1 MPRSQALGRFEE
13 MDRLIQGGMLQSKY
27 AEGFCAVFMGAWEEV
42 VNLKMAI
49 VAKMTKA
56 AMVRPGALGKVRSRD
71 PHFGKK
77 SVHLHTPV
85 EPAE

>member
-1 MPRSQALGRFEE
+1 MLPLVIRPSPERVACPQAYV
-13 MDRLIQGGMLQSKY
+13 K
-27 AEGFCAVFMGAWEEV
+27 
-42 VNLKMAI
+42 LKMAI
-49 VAKMTKA
+49 VALCTKA

>member
-13 MDRLIQGGMLQSKY
+13 VDRLIQGGMLQAKY
-27 AEGFCAVFMGAWEEV
+27 AEGFCQVFTEAWEELG
-42 VNLKMAI
+42 NLKMAI

-56 AMVRPGALGKVRSRD
+56 AMVRPGALGKVRSRG

-77 SVHLHTPV
+77 SVRLHTP
-85 EPAE
+85 AE

>member
-13 MDRLIQGGMLQSKY
+13 MDRLIQGGMVEFKF
-27 AEGFCAVFMGAWEEV
+27 AEGFCLVFMQAWEEV

-49 VAKMTKA
+49 VGLCTKA

>member
-1 MPRSQALGRFEE
+1 MPDSQALGRFEE
-13 MDRLIQGGMLQSKY
+13 MDRLIQGGMVEFKF
-27 AEGFCAVFMGAWEEV
+27 AEGFCLVFMQAWEEV

-49 VAKMTKA
+49 VGLCTKA